1 MDNTQIVAN
10 SNNDNKLLQG
20 SNMTAQNALL
30 TILIEKI
37 RTDTLVLPSLPE
49 IALKIRKLADD
60 PNVNLTQMSE
70 MISHD
75 PALSARI
82 MKIANSAFV
91 GRGVHVNTMHQ
102 ATTRIG
108 LRYIKNVVTAMA
120 MEQLFVSKTPFIKT
134 QMDQV
139 WADTLQITA
148 FALTAMQQ
156 YNANFKHT
164 AVNFDTMTLAG
175 LVHNIGALPILTE
188 AEKHHDIFGEEAF
201 IQQSIASMSSKIGG
215 TILRSWGFNEELIE
229 VAEQWHNTTH
239 QPKHPSYLDF
249 IRLAAIQQGHFQT
262 SGEQSSLYQPYIDA
276 GLISSTEFDQTPEFK
291 TLFNE
296 IKQLF
301 A

>member
-1 MDNTQIVAN
+1 MT
-10 SNNDNKLLQG
+10 NKLLQG

-49 IALKIRKLADD
+49 IALKIRKMADD
-60 PNVNLTQMSE
+60 PNVNLAKMSD

-91 GRGVHVNTMHQ
+91 GRGVHVHSLQQ

-120 MEQLFVSKTPFIKT
+120 MEQLFVSKSAFIKT
-134 QMDQV
+134 QMEKV
-139 WADTLQITA
+139 WAETLELTA
-148 FALTAMQQ
+148 FALAAMQL
-156 YNANFKHT
+156 YNSSFKHT

-188 AEKHHDIFGEEAF
+188 AERQLEIFGDEAF
-201 IQQSIASMSSKIGG
+201 IKQSIDNISGKIGAN
-215 TILRSWGFNEELIE
+215 ILTSWGFPSELIE
-229 VAEQWHNTTH
+229 VAEQWDVDSYK
-239 QPKHPSYLDF
+239 PAHPSYVDF
-249 IRLAAIQQGHFQT
+249 IRIAAIKQGRYHAD
-262 SGEQSSLYQPYIDA
+262 GEMASLLKPYADL
-276 GLISSTEFDQTPEFK
+276 GLIASTDFYRSPEFVM
-291 TLFNE
+291 LFNE
-296 IKQLF
+296 FKQLF
-301 A
+301 V

>member
-1 MDNTQIVAN
+1 
-10 SNNDNKLLQG
+10 
-20 SNMTAQNALL
+20 MTAQNALL

-49 IALKIRKLADD
+49 IALKIRKMAED
-60 PNVNLTQMSE
+60 PNVNLNKMAE

-91 GRGVHVNTMHQ
+91 GRGVHVNSLHQ

-120 MEQLFVSKTPFIKT
+120 MEQLFVCKSALIKT
-134 QMDQV
+134 QMDKV
-139 WADTLQITA
+139 WAETLELTA

-156 YNANFKHT
+156 YNAAFKHT

-188 AEKHHDIFGEEAF
+188 AEKQLEIFGDEAF
-201 IQQSIASMSSKIGG
+201 IRKSIDNISGKIGAN
-215 TILRSWGFNEELIE
+215 ILTSWGFPKELIE
-229 VAEQWHNTTH
+229 VAEQWDCNSY
-239 QPKHPSYLDF
+239 QPAHPSYVDF
-249 IRLAAIQQGHFQT
+249 IRIAAIKQGRYHAEGDT
-262 SGEQSSLYQPYIDA
+262 AALLQPYVDI
-276 GLISSTEFDQTPEFK
+276 GLIQTVDFYTQPEFN
-291 TLFNE
+291 TLFGE

-301 A
+301 V

>member
-1 MDNTQIVAN
+1 
-10 SNNDNKLLQG
+10 
-20 SNMTAQNALL
+20 MTAQYALL

-49 IALKIRKLADD
+49 IALKIRKMADD
-60 PNVNLTQMSE
+60 PNVNLHQMSE

-91 GRGVHVNTMHQ
+91 GRGVHVNSLQQ

-120 MEQLFVSKTPFIKT
+120 MEQLFVSKTPFIKA
-134 QMDQV
+134 QMSHV
-139 WADTLQITA
+139 WAETLEITA
-148 FALTAMQQ
+148 FALTTMQQ

-201 IQQSIASMSSKIGG
+201 IEQSIASMSSKIGG

-229 VAEQWHNTTH
+229 VAEQWHTSTY

-249 IRLAAIQQGHFQT
+249 IRIAAIKHGHFST
-262 SGEQSSLYQPYIDA
+262 EGDESSLYQPYIDA
-276 GLISSTEFDQTPEFK
+276 GLISSTEFYQTAEFK

-301 A
+301 V

>member
-1 MDNTQIVAN
+1 
-10 SNNDNKLLQG
+10 
-20 SNMTAQNALL
+20 MTAQNALL

-60 PNVNLTQMSE
+60 PNVNLNQMSE

-91 GRGVHVNTMHQ
+91 GRGVHVNSLQQ

-120 MEQLFVSKTPFIKT
+120 MEQLFVSKTPFIKA
-134 QMDQV
+134 QMAHV
-139 WADTLQITA
+139 WAETLEITA
-148 FALTAMQQ
+148 FALTTMQQ

-188 AEKHHDIFGEEAF
+188 AEKHHDIFGEEGF
-201 IQQSIASMSSKIGG
+201 IQQSIASMSSNIGG

-229 VAEQWHNTTH
+229 VAEQWHTSTY

-249 IRLAAIQQGHFQT
+249 IRIAAIKHGHFNAE
-262 SGEQSSLYQPYIDA
+262 GDENSLYQPYIEA
-276 GLISSTEFDQTPEFK
+276 GLISSTEFYQTAEFK
-291 TLFNE
+291 SLFNDV
-296 IKQLF
+296 KQLF